1 MIVKTDC
8 ETDGSFYSST
18 EEDTSYGV
26 VVGGGDGDSKD
37 YLDNSGEWTR
47 VDPQNFDPYSEY
59 GEDYIGSEERKKI
72 VDEVTK
78 TLISKINNQQK
89 SEKKP
94 KAKGKGKGKGKVKA
108 KGKAKG
114 KGKGGKK
121 GKKGLK
127 RKGQKKKQGQKNMQG
142 QRKGQRKNKGL
153 KNKPKPYKKSG

>member
-1 MIVKTDC
+1 M
-8 ETDGSFYSST
+8 
-18 EEDTSYGV
+18 
-26 VVGGGDGDSKD
+26 GGGDRDSGKD
-37 YLDNSGEWTR
+37 YQDNSGKWTR

>member
-1 MIVKTDC
+1 MRDGQTDC
-8 ETDGSFYSST
+8 ETDGSFYSTT

-26 VVGGGDGDSKD
+26 VVGGGDRESGQD
-37 YLDNSGEWTR
+37 YQDNSGEWTR

-78 TLISKINNQQK
+78 KLITKINDQQK

-94 KAKGKGKGKGKVKA
+94 KAKGKGKGKGNVKA

-114 KGKGGKK
+114 KGKGKK
-121 GKKGLK
+121 GKKVLK
-127 RKGQKKKQGQKNMQG
+127 RKGQKKKGQKNMQG

>member
-26 VVGGGDGDSKD
+26 VVGGGDGDSKKD

-47 VDPQNFDPYSEY
+47 VDPRNFDPYSEY

-94 KAKGKGKGKGKVKA
+94 KAKGKGKGKVKA

-121 GKKGLK
+121 GKKVLK

>member
-1 MIVKTDC
+1 M
-8 ETDGSFYSST
+8 
-18 EEDTSYGV
+18 
-26 VVGGGDGDSKD
+26 GGGDRESGQD
-37 YLDNSGEWTR
+37 YQDNSGEWTR

-78 TLISKINNQQK
+78 KLITKINKQQK

-94 KAKGKGKGKGKVKA
+94 KAKGKGKGKVKA

-114 KGKGGKK
+114 KGKGKK
-121 GKKGLK
+121 GKKVLK
-127 RKGQKKKQGQKNMQG
+127 RKGQKKKGQKNMQG

>member
-1 MIVKTDC
+1 MEDTCAKRKGSPHGNPPMPHVG
-8 ETDGSFYSST
+8 DGS
-18 EEDTSYGV
+18 GQ
-26 VVGGGDGDSKD
+26 D
-37 YLDNSGEWTR
+37 YQDNSGEWTR

-78 TLISKINNQQK
+78 KLITKINDQQK

-94 KAKGKGKGKGKVKA
+94 KAKGKGKGNVKA

-114 KGKGGKK
+114 KGKGKK
-121 GKKGLK
+121 GKKVLK
-127 RKGQKKKQGQKNMQG
+127 RKGQKKKGQKNMQG

-153 KNKPKPYKKSG
+153 RNKLKGHKKSG

>member
-1 MIVKTDC
+1 MKTDC
-8 ETDGSFYSST
+8 ETDGSFYSTT

-26 VVGGGDGDSKD
+26 VVGGGDRESGQD
-37 YLDNSGEWTR
+37 YQDNSGEWTR

-78 TLISKINNQQK
+78 KLITKINKQQK

-94 KAKGKGKGKGKVKA
+94 KAKGKGKGNVKA

-114 KGKGGKK
+114 KGKGKK
-121 GKKGLK
+121 GKKVLK
-127 RKGQKKKQGQKNMQG
+127 RKGQKKKGQKNMQG

>member
-26 VVGGGDGDSKD
+26 VVGGGDGDNKD

-47 VDPQNFDPYSEY
+47 VDPQNFDPYSEF

-94 KAKGKGKGKGKVKA
+94 KAKGKGKGKGK
-108 KGKAKG
+108 GKAKG

-121 GKKGLK
+121 GKKVLK

>member
-1 MIVKTDC
+1 M
-8 ETDGSFYSST
+8 
-18 EEDTSYGV
+18 
-26 VVGGGDGDSKD
+26 GGGDRESGQD
-37 YLDNSGEWTR
+37 YQDNSGEWTR

-78 TLISKINNQQK
+78 KLITKINKQQK

-94 KAKGKGKGKGKVKA
+94 KAKGKGNVKA

-114 KGKGGKK
+114 KGKGKGKK
-121 GKKGLK
+121 GKKVLK
-127 RKGQKKKQGQKNMQG
+127 RKGQKKKGQKNMQG